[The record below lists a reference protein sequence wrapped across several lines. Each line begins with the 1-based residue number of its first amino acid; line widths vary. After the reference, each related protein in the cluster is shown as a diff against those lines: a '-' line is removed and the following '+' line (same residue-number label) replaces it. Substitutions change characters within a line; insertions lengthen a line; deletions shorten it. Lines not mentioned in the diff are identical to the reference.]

1 MSILFRLLGPVAL
14 GRSGNP
20 GAVTVPKVRCMLA
33 VLLLDA
39 DRVVSL
45 ERLTDEL
52 WGDQP
57 PRSAVANLRS
67 YALALRRALAAA
79 GVDPDRLA
87 TTPGG
92 YRLHVA
98 PGEYDVPV
106 WEKLAAEG
114 TTALAEGRVHDAVSR
129 LAKALACW
137 TGPALADVPV
147 GPALAARATAL
158 DELRTA
164 HTEHLFEA
172 RLLSGEGIALVTPLR
187 EHIAA
192 HPTRERAYGQLMRVL
207 YNAGDAAAALDV
219 YQQARQVLADEL
231 GLETGDG
238 LREVQAAILRRDPAL
253 APGRG
258 QAETRPRQLPPD
270 VTVLVGRERE
280 LAELS
285 KVTARVRNIHG
296 PGGVGKSALAIRL
309 AHALADDYPDGQLY
323 LDLQGSN
330 PRLTPL
336 EPGDVLHRFLRALGT
351 PEDDIPAD
359 TAEAAGLFRTRLA
372 GRRLLVLLDNAVDA
386 AQVRQLLPGTADC
399 LVLVTSR
406 RALTSL
412 DSAAL
417 LPLDVLDE
425 ADALRLLGSRAD
437 AQAAHRLAAL
447 CGRLPLALR
456 IAAARLDARP
466 DWSAAD
472 LVERLVDERSRLD
485 ELHTDDMAVRS
496 CFQASYRA
504 LTDAAAR
511 AFRMAG
517 LARAPHLSVTAM
529 AALLGETRAYAASA
543 LDRLV
548 EARLVDMSAGR
559 VQLHDLLRL
568 YAAECALHDDPAQK
582 RAEALH
588 RLFVYYVG
596 TAYRALQLV
605 VGVRRPID
613 AALQGPEGTEL
624 APVATLAEAS
634 SWLDAEL
641 PAALAVAAQAG
652 EATPADRRYP
662 AQLLRAMSNYLL
674 RRAPDEVER
683 LAALALRLHVPEDPH
698 SAGIAYNM
706 RGQSFYYRGRYAES
720 RASLEQASAF
730 WRARDDLDG
739 IAMVA
744 NSLGI
749 LASRTGELDEALR
762 QFQDSHDA
770 LARLGATML
779 QALVLVNIGEVLA
792 AQDRVDEAIAA
803 VHRSLELARSD
814 RRTSHTMMALGL
826 LAVLQ
831 AKAGGFR
838 RALGYCRRSLA
849 IADAHGDMA
858 YLVDMALVR
867 SEIHL
872 RVQRPDLA
880 RADSESALRR
890 ARDVDDYGRQGA
902 ALWQVAKVAQVVGD
916 RATAARCR
924 AEATRLFATYGR
936 SQEQVVE
943 TFLIGDGPALPH
955 PP

>member
-1 MSILFRLLGPVAL
+1 MFRLLGPVAL
-14 GRSGNP
+14 GRGGNP
-20 GAVTVPKVRCMLA
+20 GGVPVPKVRCMLA

-39 DRVVSL
+39 GRVVSL

-79 GVDPDRLA
+79 DIDPDRLA

-98 PGEYDVPV
+98 PGEYDVSV
-106 WEKLAAEG
+106 WEALADEG
-114 TTALAEGRVHDAVSR
+114 TAALAEGRVHDAVTR
-129 LAKALACW
+129 LGKALACW

-164 HTEHLFEA
+164 RTEDLFEA
-172 RLLSGEGIALVTPLR
+172 RLLAGEDIALVTPLR
-187 EHIAA
+187 EHIAG

-207 YNAGDAAAALDV
+207 YTGGDAAAALDV
-219 YQQARQVLADEL
+219 YQQARQALAEQL
-231 GLETGDG
+231 GLEPGDA
-238 LREVQAAILRRDPAL
+238 LREVQAAVLRRDPAL
-253 APGRG
+253 APKP
-258 QAETRPRQLPPD
+258 ANSAVRPRQLPPNPAD
-270 VTVLVGRERE
+270 LVGRERE
-280 LAELS
+280 LAEMS
-285 KVTARVRNIHG
+285 GATAGVRNIHG

-309 AHALADDYPDGQLY
+309 AHTLAEDYPDGQLY

-336 EPGDVLHRFLRALGT
+336 DPGDVLHRFLRALGT
-351 PEDDIPAD
+351 PDGDTPAD
-359 TAEAAGLFRTRLA
+359 AAEAGAMFRTRLA

-386 AQVRQLLPGTADC
+386 AQVRPLLPGTPGC

-437 AQAAHRLAAL
+437 ARAAQQLAAL

-472 LVERLVDERSRLD
+472 LVERLVDERGRLD

-504 LTDAAAR
+504 LDAPAAR

-529 AALLGETRAYAASA
+529 AALLGQTRAVAASA

-568 YAAECALHDDPAQK
+568 YAAECALHDDPPQERAQ
-582 RAEALH
+582 ALH
-588 RLFVYYVG
+588 QLFVYYVG
-596 TAYRALQLV
+596 TAHRALQQV
-605 VGVRRPID
+605 VGMVRPVD
-613 AALQGPEGTEL
+613 AALQGPEGTGL
-624 APVATLAEAS
+624 VPISTLAEAS

-641 PAALAVAAQAG
+641 AAAAAVATQAG
-652 EATPADRRYP
+652 EATPVDRRYP
-662 AQLLRAMSNYLL
+662 AQLLRATSLYLL
-674 RRAPDEVER
+674 RRTPDEVDR
-683 LAALALRLHVPEDPH
+683 LAALALRLHSSDDPH
-698 SAGIAYNM
+698 SAAIAHNM
-706 RGQSFYYRGRYAES
+706 RGQAFYFRRRYAES
-720 RASLEQASAF
+720 RESLERALAL
-730 WRARDDLDG
+730 WRAHDDLDG
-739 IAMVA
+739 IAAVT

-749 LASRTGELDEALR
+749 LASRTGEPDLALR
-762 QFQDSHDA
+762 HFQDSHDA
-770 LARLGATML
+770 LAGLGATKL
-779 QALVLVNIGEVLA
+779 RALVLLNACEVLTS
-792 AQDRVDEAIAA
+792 QDRVDEAIAT
-803 VHRSLELARSD
+803 VHRSLELVRGEQGTVHA
-814 RRTSHTMMALGL
+814 MMAVGVLAL
-826 LAVLQ
+826 LH
-831 AKAGGFR
+831 AKAGDHR
-838 RALGYCRRSLA
+838 RALSYCRRS
-849 IADAHGDMA
+849 IAMA
-858 YLVDMALVR
+858 DEQSDGAYFVDMTLVR

-872 RVQRPDLA
+872 RVRRPDLA
-880 RADSESALRR
+880 RSDTQTALRR
-890 ARDVDDYGRQGA
+890 ARDIDDYGRQGA
-902 ALWQVAKVAQVVGD
+902 ALRQIAKVQQAAGD
-916 RATAARCR
+916 RAAAARCR
-924 AEATRLFATYGR
+924 AEASRLFNQYGK
-936 SQEQVVE
+936 SQEQAIEV
-943 TFLIGDGPALPH
+943 FLADDGPALPH

>member
-20 GAVTVPKVRCMLA
+20 GGVTMPKVRCMLA

-67 YALALRRALAAA
+67 YALMLRRALAAA
-79 GVDPDRLA
+79 DIDPDRLA

-92 YRLHVA
+92 YRLRVA
-98 PGEYDVPV
+98 PHESDVSV
-106 WEKLAAEG
+106 WQ
-114 TTALAEGRVHDAVSR
+114 ALAEEGSAALAGGRASDAAAS
-129 LAKALACW
+129 LGKALACW
-137 TGPALADVPV
+137 TGPALVDVPV

-164 HTEHLFEA
+164 HTEDLLEA

-207 YNAGDAAAALDV
+207 YTVGDAAAALDV
-219 YQQARQVLADEL
+219 YQQARQVLAEEL
-231 GLETGDG
+231 GLEPGDG
-238 LREVQAAILRRDPAL
+238 LREVQAAVLRRDPAL
-253 APGRG
+253 APGR
-258 QAETRPRQLPPD
+258 AYSEVRPRQLPPD
-270 VTVLVGRERE
+270 ATDLVGRERE
-280 LAELS
+280 LAQLS
-285 KVTARVRNIHG
+285 RVSARVRNIHG

-309 AHALADDYPDGQLY
+309 AHALKGDYPDGQLY

-336 EPGDVLHRFLRALGT
+336 DPGDVLRRFLRALGT
-351 PEDDIPAD
+351 ADGDTPAD
-359 TAEAAGLFRTRLA
+359 TAEAAAMFRTQLA
-372 GRRLLVLLDNAVDA
+372 GQRLLVLLDNAVDA
-386 AQVRQLLPGTADC
+386 AQVRPLLPGTPHC

-417 LPLDVLDE
+417 LPLEVLDE

-437 AQAAHRLAAL
+437 AQAAQQLAAL

-472 LVERLVDERSRLD
+472 LVERLVDERGRLD

-496 CFQASYRA
+496 CFQASYQA
-504 LTDAAAR
+504 LDEAAAR

-517 LARAPHLSVTAM
+517 LARAPHLSVAAM
-529 AALLGETRAYAASA
+529 AALLGRPRAVAASA

-548 EARLVDMSAGR
+548 EARLVDMSAGH

-568 YAAECALHDDPAQK
+568 YAAECALHDDPEQE

-596 TAYRALQLV
+596 TAHRAVQQV
-605 VGVRRPID
+605 VGVVRPVD
-613 AALQGPEGTEL
+613 AALQGMEGTEL
-624 APVATLAEAS
+624 ARVGTLAEAS
-634 SWLDAEL
+634 SWLDTEL
-641 PAALAVAAQAG
+641 PSATAVAAQAG
-652 EATPADRRYP
+652 EATPVDRRYP
-662 AQLLRAMSNYLL
+662 AQLLRATSTYLL
-674 RRAPDEVER
+674 RRAPDQVGR
-683 LAALALRLHVPEDPH
+683 LASLALRLHAPDDPH
-698 SAGIAYNM
+698 SAGIAHNM
-706 RGQSFYYRGRYAES
+706 RGQAYYFRRRYAES
-720 RASLEQASAF
+720 RASLEQALTF
-730 WRARDDLDG
+730 WRDRGDLDG
-739 IAMVA
+739 IATVT

-749 LASRTGELDEALR
+749 LASRTGERDEALR
-762 QFQDSHDA
+762 CFQDSYDA
-770 LARLGATML
+770 LAAIGATKL
-779 QALVLVNIGEVLA
+779 QALVLLNVGEVLL
-792 AQDRVDEAIAA
+792 AQDRVDEAIATA
-803 VHRSLELARSD
+803 HRSLELVRGD
-814 RRTSHTMMALGL
+814 RATNHTMMALGL
-826 LAVLQ
+826 LAMLH
-831 AKAGGFR
+831 ARAGDVR
-838 RALGYCRRSLA
+838 RALSYSGRSMA
-849 IADAHGDMA
+849 IADAHGDAA
-858 YLVDMALVR
+858 YFVDMALVR

-872 RVQRPDLA
+872 SVRRPDLA
-880 RADSESALRR
+880 RADTQTALRR
-890 ARDVDDYGRQGA
+890 ARDIDDFGRQGA
-902 ALWQVAKVAQVVGD
+902 ALRQVAKVAQATGD
-916 RATAARCR
+916 RAAAARCR
-924 AEATRLFATYGR
+924 AEAARLIEQYGT
-936 SQEQVVE
+936 SQEHLVE
-943 TFLIGDGPALPH
+943 VFLAGDGPTLPH

>member
-52 WGDQP
+52 WGDRP

-79 GVDPDRLA
+79 GIDPDRLV

-92 YRLHVA
+92 YRLHIA

-106 WEKLAAEG
+106 WEQLAAEG
-114 TTALAEGRVHDAVSR
+114 TAALNEGRIRDAVSR
-129 LAKALACW
+129 LGKALACW

-172 RLLSGEGIALVTPLR
+172 RLLSGEGISLVTPLR

-207 YNAGDAAAALDV
+207 YSADDAAAALDV
-219 YQQARQVLADEL
+219 YQQARQAIADEL
-231 GLETGDG
+231 GMEPGDG
-238 LREVQAAILRRDPAL
+238 LREVQAAILRRDASL

-258 QAETRPRQLPPD
+258 QVEVRPRQLPPD
-270 VTVLVGRERE
+270 ATVLVGRERQ

-285 KVTARVRNIHG
+285 TVTARVRNIHG

-323 LDLQGSN
+323 IDLQGSN
-330 PRLTPL
+330 PRLTPVD
-336 EPGDVLHRFLRALGT
+336 PGDVLHRFLRALGT
-351 PEDDIPAD
+351 AESDIPAD
-359 TAEAAGLFRTRLA
+359 TAESAGLFRTLLA

-386 AQVRQLLPGTADC
+386 AQVRPLLPATTDC

-412 DSAAL
+412 DSVAL

-437 AQAAHRLAAL
+437 AQAAHQLAAL

-496 CFQASYRA
+496 CFQTSYRA
-504 LTDAAAR
+504 LSEAAAR

-529 AALLGETRAYAASA
+529 AALLGESRGHAASA

-548 EARLVDMSAGR
+548 EARLVDVSAGR

-568 YAAECALHDDPAQK
+568 YAAECALHDDPPQE

-613 AALQGPEGTEL
+613 DALQGSEGTDL
-624 APVATLAEAS
+624 APIGNLAEAN

-652 EATPADRRYP
+652 EATPVDRRYP
-662 AQLLRAMSNYLL
+662 AQLLRAMNNYLL

-683 LAALALRLHVPEDPH
+683 LASLALRLHAPDDPH

-706 RGQSFYYRGRYAES
+706 RGQSYYYRGHYAES

-730 WRARDDLDG
+730 WRAHDDPDG

-749 LASRTGELDEALR
+749 LASRTGDLDEALR
-762 QFQDSHDA
+762 QFQASQDA
-770 LARLGATML
+770 LAVIGATTL
-779 QALVLVNIGEVLA
+779 RALVLLNVGEMLA
-792 AQDRVDEAIAA
+792 AQDRVDEAVAA
-803 VHRSLELARSD
+803 VHRSFDLVRGD
-814 RRTSHTMMALGL
+814 RPASHTMMAMGL
-826 LAVLQ
+826 LAVLHG
-831 AKAGGFR
+831 KARGFR
-838 RALGYCRRSLA
+838 QALSYCRRSMV
-849 IADAHGDMA
+849 IADAQGDLA
-858 YLVDMALVR
+858 YFVDMALVR

-872 RVQRPDLA
+872 RVRRPDLA
-880 RADSESALRR
+880 RADTQTALRR
-890 ARDVDDYGRQGA
+890 ARDIDDYGRQAA
-902 ALWQVAKVAQVVGD
+902 ALWQVAKVAQAVGD
-916 RATAARCR
+916 RAAAARCR
-924 AEATRLFATYGR
+924 AEASRLFATYGR
-936 SQEQVVE
+936 SQEHVVE
-943 TFLIGDGPALPH
+943 AFLASDGPALPH

>member
-20 GAVTVPKVRCMLA
+20 GGITVPKVRCMLA

-79 GVDPDRLA
+79 GIDPDRLA

-92 YRLHVA
+92 YRLHVTH
-98 PGEYDVPV
+98 GEYDVSV
-106 WEKLAAEG
+106 WQSLAGEG
-114 TTALAEGRVHDAVSR
+114 TAALAEGRVRDAVTR
-129 LAKALACW
+129 LGRALDCW

-164 HTEHLFEA
+164 HTEDLLEA

-192 HPTRERAYGQLMRVL
+192 YPTRERAYGQLMRVL
-207 YNAGDAAAALDV
+207 YTTGDAAAALDV
-219 YQQARQVLADEL
+219 YQQARQVLAEEL
-231 GLETGDG
+231 GLEPGDG
-238 LREVQAAILRRDPAL
+238 LREIQAAVLRRDPAL
-253 APGRG
+253 ASGRG
-258 QAETRPRQLPPD
+258 NAEVRPRQLPPD
-270 VTVLVGRERE
+270 ATDLVGRERE
-280 LAELS
+280 LVRLS
-285 KVTARVRNIHG
+285 EVTARVRNIHG

-309 AHALADDYPDGQLY
+309 AHALAEDYPDGQLY

-336 EPGDVLHRFLRALGT
+336 DPGDVLRRFLRALGT
-351 PEDDIPAD
+351 PDDDTPAD
-359 TAEAAGLFRTRLA
+359 TAEAAAMFRTQLA

-386 AQVRQLLPGTADC
+386 AQVRQLLPGTPHC

-437 AQAAHRLAAL
+437 AQAAQQLAAL

-472 LVERLVDERSRLD
+472 LVERLVDERGRLD

-504 LTDAAAR
+504 LDAPAAR

-529 AALLGETRAYAASA
+529 AALLGQTRAVAASA

-548 EARLVDMSAGR
+548 EARLVDMSTGR

-568 YAAECALHDDPAQK
+568 YAAECALHDDPAQE

-596 TAYRALQLV
+596 TAHRALQQV
-605 VGVRRPID
+605 VGVVRPVD
-613 AALQGPEGTEL
+613 ATLQGPEGTEL
-624 APVATLAEAS
+624 VPIRTLADAS

-641 PAALAVAAQAG
+641 PAATAVAAQAG
-652 EATPADRRYP
+652 EATPVDRRYP

-674 RRAPDEVER
+674 RRAPDQVDQ
-683 LAALALRLHVPEDPH
+683 LAALALRLHAPDDPQ
-698 SAGIAYNM
+698 SAGIAHNM
-706 RGQSFYYRGRYAES
+706 RGQAYYFRRRYAES
-720 RASLEQASAF
+720 RASLEQALSF
-730 WRARDDLDG
+730 WRARDDPDG
-739 IAMVA
+739 IATVT

-749 LASRTGELDEALR
+749 LASRMGELDEALHH
-762 QFQDSHDA
+762 FQDSHDA
-770 LARLGATML
+770 LAVIGATKL
-779 QALVLVNIGEVLA
+779 RALVLLNVCEVLTS
-792 AQDRVDEAIAA
+792 QERVDEAIAT
-803 VHRSLELARSD
+803 VHRSLRLVRRD
-814 RRTSHTMMALGL
+814 RGAAHTMMALGILAL
-826 LAVLQ
+826 LH
-831 AKAGGFR
+831 AKAGDPR
-838 RALGYCRRSLA
+838 QALSYCRRSMA
-849 IADAHGDMA
+849 IADAQGDVA
-858 YLVDMALVR
+858 YFVDMALVR

-872 RVQRPDLA
+872 HVQRPDLA
-880 RADSESALRR
+880 GADTQTALRR
-890 ARDVDDYGRQGA
+890 ARDIEDFGRQGA
-902 ALWQVAKVAQVVGD
+902 ALWQIAKVRQAAGD
-916 RATAARCR
+916 RAAAARCR
-924 AEATRLFATYGR
+924 AEASRLFEQYGR

-943 TFLIGDGPALPH
+943 TFLVGDGPALPH